1 MTAWKLASIFFLV
14 GANAFFVAAEF
25 GLVAVRR
32 TRMEEL
38 AATGNRRGIAT
49 LKVLGRL
56 NHMLSGCQLGITFAS
71 LGLGAVGEPV
81 LGGIFESWFEH
92 VPSPYDVVA
101 TQAVATAIAF
111 SIITLMHV
119 ALGELVPKTLALAK
133 PEAVAL
139 WVSSPMRWFTFAFRP
154 LIWLFNETANKLLK
168 LFNIEAKSELSEVHT
183 PDEIAIIIE
192 ESRRGGTILGAQ
204 SRILARTLEFPEKR
218 AVEAMVPRVACV
230 ALSAAATMAEMLESV
245 EQTGYS
251 RFPVWRERADE
262 FVGVVHIK
270 DMLREVKRNPDAQ
283 VRDAMRNALVV
294 PESLPLERVL
304 LQMRRERNHMAIVID
319 EFGSTAGILTLE
331 DIIEE
336 LLGEIRDESDFREWD
351 IKEIPGGYRVPGR
364 MRPDELREAT
374 SRLRTEESSEF
385 SGLQLPDGDYETVAG
400 FILERLG
407 RLAKRGDE
415 ITHDGWRIR
424 VANVSRRRILSVD
437 IFAPGEDGEV
447 AAPVPI
453 PSPEAVED

>member
-1 MTAWKLASIFFLV
+1 MTAWKLTSIFLLV

-32 TRMEEL
+32 TRVEEL
-38 AATGNRRGIAT
+38 ATAGSKRAKAT
-49 LKVLGRL
+49 LKVLSQL
-56 NHMLSGCQLGITFAS
+56 NLMLSGTQLGITFAS

-81 LGGIFESWFEH
+81 LGAIFESAFEH
-92 VPSPYDVVA
+92 VPAPFDVIA
-101 TQAVATAIAF
+101 THAVATAFAF
-111 SIITLMHV
+111 SIITFLHV
-119 ALGELVPKTLALAK
+119 ALGELVPKTLALAN

-139 WVSSPMRWFTFAFRP
+139 WVSSPMKWFTYAFRP
-154 LIWLFNETANKLLK
+154 LIWLFNETANKMVGM
-168 LFNIEAKSELSEVHT
+168 FNVEAQSELAEVHT
-183 PDEIAIIIE
+183 PEEIAIIIE

-218 AVEAMVPRVACV
+218 AVEAMVPRVAAV
-230 ALSAAATMAEMLESV
+230 AITAEAKMAELLEQV

-270 DMLREVKRNPDAQ
+270 DMLRELRRQPDAK
-283 VRDAMRNALVV
+283 VKDAMRDALVV
-294 PESLPLERVL
+294 PESLPLEKVL
-304 LQMRRERNHMAIVID
+304 VQMRRERNHMAIVID

-336 LLGEIRDESDFREWD
+336 LLGEIRDEYDVRERD
-351 IKEIPGGYRVPGR
+351 IREIPGGYRVPGII
-364 MRPDELREAT
+364 RPDELHEAT
-374 SRLRTEESSEF
+374 NRLL
-385 SGLQLPDGDYETVAG
+385 SGEAGSFGGILLPEGDYETIAG

-407 RLAKRGDE
+407 RLARRGDE
-415 ITHDGWRIR
+415 THHEGWRIR

-437 IFAPGEDGEV
+437 IFPPGGDQTAGEV
-447 AAPVPI
+447 PEAAPQ
-453 PSPEAVED
+453 A

>member
-1 MTAWKLASIFFLV
+1 LTAWKLASIFVLV

-49 LKVLGRL
+49 LKVLGQL
-56 NHMLSGCQLGITFAS
+56 NLMLSGCQLGITFAS

-81 LGGIFESWFEH
+81 LGEIFETWFEH
-92 VPSPYDVVA
+92 VPAPYDVVA
-101 TQAVATAIAF
+101 THAVATAIAF
-111 SIITLMHV
+111 SIITFMHV

-139 WVSSPMRWFTFAFRP
+139 WVSTPMRWFTFAFRP

-168 LFNIEAKSELSEVHT
+168 LFKIEAKSELSEVHT

-204 SRILARTLEFPEKR
+204 SRILARTLEFPDKR

-230 ALSAAATMAEMLESV
+230 SLSTSATMGEMLESV
-245 EQTGYS
+245 EHTGYS

-304 LQMRRERNHMAIVID
+304 LQMRRQRNHMAIVID

-336 LLGEIRDESDFREWD
+336 LLGEIRDESDLREWD

-374 SRLRTEESSEF
+374 SRLRTDEASEY
-385 SGLQLPDGDYETVAG
+385 SGLHLPEGDYETIAG
-400 FILERLG
+400 FILEKLG

-415 ITHDGWRIR
+415 ITHEGWRIR

-437 IFAPGEDGEV
+437 IFAPGLDGEV
-447 AAPVPI
+447 APAE
-453 PSPEAVED
+453 PSPPVSS

>member
-1 MTAWKLASIFFLV
+1 LTGWKLASILVLV

-49 LKVLGRL
+49 LKVLGQL
-56 NHMLSGCQLGITFAS
+56 NLMLSGCQLGITFAS

-81 LGGIFESWFEH
+81 LGAIFESWFEH
-92 VPSPYDVVA
+92 VPPPYDRVA
-101 TQAVATAIAF
+101 THALATAIAF
-111 SIITLMHV
+111 SIITFLHV

-168 LFNIEAKSELSEVHT
+168 MAKIEAKSELSEIHT

-192 ESRRGGTILGAQ
+192 ESRRGGTIFGAQ
-204 SRILARTLEFPEKR
+204 SRILARTLEFPDKR

-230 ALSAAATMAEMLESV
+230 ALSSSADMSEMLESV
-245 EQTGYS
+245 EHTGYS

-262 FVGVVHIK
+262 FVAVVHIK

-283 VRDAMRNALVV
+283 VRDAMRSALVV
-294 PESLPLERVL
+294 PESLPLETVL
-304 LQMRRERNHMAIVID
+304 LQMRRLRNHMAIVID

-336 LLGEIRDESDFREWD
+336 LLGEIRDESDLREWD

-374 SRLRTEESSEF
+374 SRLRTDEASEF
-385 SGLQLPDGDYETVAG
+385 SGLHLPDGDYETIAG
-400 FILERLG
+400 FILEKLG

-415 ITHDGWRIR
+415 ITHEGWRVR
-424 VANVSRRRILSVD
+424 VANVSRRRIMSVD
-437 IFAPGEDGEV
+437 IFPPGEDGEV
-447 AAPVPI
+447 APPALE
-453 PSPEAVED
+453 SPPRDIS